1 MVVVTLME
9 IFMKKYSFVKKSG
22 QFSFNKQESIVFN
35 ALREVESG
43 TIEELAEKAMELGLR
58 TKQDPARIVQYYLVS
73 LRKLGLVESDG
84 TSDRKV
90 TVVIE

>member
-1 MVVVTLME
+1 ME

-22 QFSFNKQESIVFN
+22 NYSFNKQESIVFA
-35 ALREVESG
+35 ALRECESG

-58 TKQDPARIVQYYLVS
+58 TKQDPERIVQYYLVS

-90 TVVIE
+90 TVVID